1 MSIKKIILISGL
13 ILVMVSFI
21 ADQTFATN
29 KKRFYIG
36 YFEGGKYL
44 THDLLRNEFYDQ
56 LDAVLPESDTII
68 TIPQGYRSA
77 GWNRDT
83 CRAMA
88 AQLTQVK
95 RLDLIIAIG
104 PWVVEDLIKA
114 GFKKPIIAIHQ
125 FDPKAQ
131 GLLDSTN
138 HPIVSN
144 LTVQYDPK
152 KIFEDLAFLTRL
164 HRVKRLGVLYFPSG
178 NEKDKIIDN
187 ISTMGKQLGF
197 KVVTAEGFNNVGTYA
212 FFKAYK
218 RLDKN
223 IDALYLPPL
232 WGMDIVKIKDFFK
245 LINRRKIPTFTSEGK
260 ILIEKGAMATKSY
273 YAAITEARFCAIK
286 TVKIIEGA
294 TPADLPVAY
303 ESGDGLAVNNKTA
316 LECGISL
323 PEDILND
330 FYVIEAPLPEDA
342 PHYNLNDALNRAI
355 NQNPG
360 YLSYYN
366 ALEAASQK
374 AKQAYAKLLPRL
386 DGTAAFKYVDN
397 HTITNS
403 YNTLNNEQ
411 YYASFNLEQTLFSL
425 ETIKSIQVAAK
436 NRELKNINLTQ
447 AQLDLELGI
456 SLSYLDYLKA
466 NEQLKA
472 YLNNRNLI
480 EHNLELAR
488 AKNQFE
494 KGDTLDII
502 RLEDD
507 RYQAVL
513 KVSIAQKN
521 VAVSRIFFNALLNF
535 SGNRLFTLDSETFS
549 TKAFWKNELR
559 VIAQLDTKPKQENE
573 ENILL
578 NTALVQNPLMQ
589 NYKTKVELQ
598 KTLIA
603 QNTARYFPTFG
614 FKSSL
619 NFADRY
625 KDSPTFNKENNT
637 WSLAA
642 FFKIPIF
649 SGTDRI
655 RERGKLK
662 AQLDKIE
669 YQKDNI
675 SLKIMKNV
683 QSNFS
688 RLIAYVNNMNPAY
701 QSRKRAY
708 DALDMVVKKYSANKI
723 PLIDL
728 LDVQNNALRTDLNAI
743 NTRYNYYKTMARLVH
758 AIGWTAADNY
768 SNFWDV
774 FHKKL
779 R

>member
-1 MSIKKIILISGL
+1 MFSKKYSLIGIIVVVIVFLSINN
-13 ILVMVSFI
+13 
-21 ADQTFATN
+21 TFAAQ

-36 YFEGGKYL
+36 YFEGGKYV

-56 LDAVLPESDTII
+56 LDAVLPENDTII

-88 AQLTQVK
+88 AQLAKVK
-95 RLDLIIAIG
+95 KLDLIIAMG
-104 PWVVEDLIKA
+104 PWVVKDLINA

-131 GLLDSTN
+131 GLLDSAN
-138 HPIVSN
+138 HPIAPN

-152 KIFEDLAFLTRL
+152 KIFEDLSFLTRL

-178 NEKDKIIDN
+178 NEKDKVINN
-187 ISTMGKQLGF
+187 ISSMGEKLGF
-197 KVVTAEGFNNVGTYA
+197 KVVSAEGFNNVGTYA

-245 LINRRKIPTFTSEGK
+245 LINRRKIPTFVSEGK

-273 YAAITEARFCAIK
+273 YAAITEARLCAIK
-286 TVKIIEGA
+286 MVKIIQGA
-294 TPADLPVAY
+294 TPADLPVKY

-316 LECGISL
+316 IECGISL

-330 FYVIEAPLPEDA
+330 FYVVEAPLPEDA
-342 PHYNLNDALNRAI
+342 PHYGLNDALNRAI

-374 AKQAYAKLLPRL
+374 AKQAYAAFLPHL
-386 DGTAAFKYVDN
+386 YGTAAFKYVDDN
-397 HTITNS
+397 TVTNS
-403 YNTLNNEQ
+403 RNTLNNDQ
-411 YYASFNLEQTLFSL
+411 YYSSLNVEQTLFSL
-425 ETIKSIQVAAK
+425 ETIKTIQVAAK
-436 NRELKNINLTQ
+436 NRELKNINLMQ
-447 AQLDLELGI
+447 AQLDLELGV
-456 SLSYLDYLKA
+456 SLAYLDYLKA
-466 NEQLKA
+466 NEQLEA

-494 KGDTLDII
+494 NGDTLDII

-513 KVSIAQKN
+513 KVSMAKKN
-521 VAVSRIFFNALLNF
+521 VAISRIFFNSLLNF
-535 SGNRLFTLDSETFS
+535 SGDQLFTLDSEMFS
-549 TKAFWKNELR
+549 TKSFWEKELS
-559 VIAQLDTKPKQENE
+559 VISRLDTKPNQKKE
-573 ENILL
+573 ENTLL
-578 NTALVQNPLMQ
+578 NNALAQNPLMQ

-603 QNTARYFPTFG
+603 QNSARYFPSVG

-619 NFADRY
+619 NFTDRY

-637 WSLAA
+637 WSLAT
-642 FFKIPIF
+642 FLKIPIF

-662 AQLDKIE
+662 AQLDEIE

-675 SLKIMKNV
+675 SLKIMKNF

-701 QSRKRAY
+701 QSRTRSYK
-708 DALDMVVKKYSANKI
+708 ALDMVVKKYSANKI

-728 LDVQNNALRTDLNAI
+728 LDVQSNALKTDLNAI
-743 NTRYNYYKTMARLVH
+743 NTRYNYYETMARLVH
-758 AIGWTAADNY
+758 SIGWTTTDNY

-779 R
+779 